1 MKAMWRRKV
10 LQKCSIHVPRNLSE
24 QPYVKIAT
32 MGVKLSKD
40 NVGVIFWS
48 TFGSIIKALFF

>member
-40 NVGVIFWS
+40 NVGVIFLVNFW
-48 TFGSIIKALFF
+48 